1 MSLEDRI
8 SALTEAITKNNELL
22 STLISKAQAKV
33 EASAPK
39 AAKVEVEVEETKVKA
54 DDAEEA
60 PRRRGRKPKAAKIPS
75 VADMKD
81 AAKAYLDAADDEDD
95 YKQRRAVIK
104 KIVEKFGVERFTEI
118 AEEHRA
124 EALAMLNGEGDGDG
138 EEEDDVV

>member
-39 AAKVEVEVEETKVKA
+39 VAKVEAEETKAKA

-75 VADMKD
+75 VSDMKD

-95 YKQRRAVIK
+95 YKARRATIK

>member
-39 AAKVEVEVEETKVKA
+39 AAKVEAEETKVKA

-75 VADMKD
+75 VSDMKD

-95 YKQRRAVIK
+95 YKARRATIK

>member
-39 AAKVEVEVEETKVKA
+39 AAKVEAEETKAKA

-75 VADMKD
+75 VSDMKD

-95 YKQRRAVIK
+95 YKARRATIK